1 MIEIRRERIDVSG
14 MTPKEIVQK
23 YNIPESTA
31 YTASKRGFFVR
42 NCRRKE
48 VIIDKSVFDT
58 NGAYGIAWRV
68 YNTNFRKYPKLY
80 YMREDLV
87 QEAVTRMYELS
98 GRAKELADNDKHH
111 NISWH
116 YFYIAKRAMRN
127 YLKSWQKT
135 ERLCDRVME
144 FFDASHIT
152 IC

>member
-1 MIEIRRERIDVSG
+1 MEIRRERIDVSG
-14 MTPKEIVQK
+14 MTAKEIVAK
-23 YNIPESTA
+23 YGIPEGTA
-31 YTASKRGFFVR
+31 YTASKRGYFVM

-48 VIIDKSVFDT
+48 IIIDPAVFDT
-58 NGAYGIAWRV
+58 SGAYGIAWRV
-68 YNTNFRKYPKLY
+68 YNTNFRKYPKLDC
-80 YMREDLV
+80 MREDLV

-135 ERLCDRVME
+135 ENICHKVMNH
-144 FFDASHIT
+144 FNASHLSM
-152 IC
+152 C

>member
-1 MIEIRRERIDVSG
+1 MEIRRERIDVSG
-14 MTPKEIVQK
+14 MTAKEIVEK
-23 YNIPESTA
+23 YAIPESTA

-48 VIIDKSVFDT
+48 VIIDESVFDV

-68 YNTNFRKYPKLY
+68 YNTNFRKYPKLDC
-80 YMREDLV
+80 MREDLV

-98 GRAKELADNDKHH
+98 GRARELAEKDKHH

-116 YFYIAKRAMRN
+116 YFYIAQRAMRN

-144 FFDASHIT
+144 SFDASHLT
-152 IC
+152 MC

>member
-48 VIIDKSVFDT
+48 VIIDESVFDT

-68 YNTNFRKYPKLY
+68 YNTNFRKYPKLD

-98 GRAKELADNDKHH
+98 GRAKELADKDKHH
-111 NISWH
+111 NIAWH
-116 YFYIAKRAMRN
+116 YFWIAKRAMRN
-127 YLKSWQKT
+127 YLKSWSKG
-135 ERLCDRVME
+135 EKVLDLAME
-144 FFDASHIT
+144 LVNA
-152 IC
+152 

>member
-1 MIEIRRERIDVSG
+1 MEIRREKIDVMG
-14 MTPKEIVQK
+14 MTPKEIVAK
-23 YNIPESTA
+23 YNIPEGTA
-31 YTASKRGFFVR
+31 YAASKRGFFVR

-48 VIIDKSVFDT
+48 VIIDESVFDT

-98 GRAKELADNDKHH
+98 GRAKELAEKDKHH

-116 YFYIAKRAMRN
+116 YFYIAQRAMRN
-127 YLKSWQKT
+127 YLKADQKT
-135 ERLCDRVME
+135 ENICHKVMDR
-144 FFDASHIT
+144 FDASYLNM
-152 IC
+152 C